1 MINNHHILWILAD
14 PRKGESNRMIE
25 VSNLNKT
32 YENGY
37 EALKNVNFSV
47 EKGELVCL
55 LGPSGCGKST
65 LLNIISGLLDATSG
79 DVKFEGKSVLDVA
92 PENRDIGFVFQNYAL
107 FPHMTA
113 EENVMFP
120 LTVGKNK
127 KAKAEAREI
136 AQKYM
141 ELTHITDIAKKKPG
155 QLSGGQQQRVAIARA
170 LVQQPKVLLMDEP
183 LSNLDARLRL
193 QIREEIRAL
202 VKEVGITTIFVT
214 HDQEEA
220 LSIGDR
226 IILLNNGVVQQADKG
241 QNLYLDPANQFVA
254 NFIGNPVIDL
264 FDVQF
269 DGNQFNDEHF
279 NLLAERLSDTKL
291 KQKLAAG
298 DYVIGIRPENL
309 QPSTAEM
316 ADFTIKVDDI
326 ELIGRERILKFY
338 FGDKQYRSLVDIEDQ
353 IGAGDEVNLRFD
365 MKKAFIFNKD
375 GERVYKK

>member
-1 MINNHHILWILAD
+1 MINNHHILWILAN

-120 LTVGKNK
+120 LTIGKNK
-127 KAKAEAREI
+127 KTKAEAREI

-269 DGNQFNDEHF
+269 DGNQFNNEHF
-279 NLLAERLSDTKL
+279 NLLAERLADGKL

-298 DYVIGIRPENL
+298 NYVIGIRPENL

-375 GERVYKK
+375 GERVY

>member
-1 MINNHHILWILAD
+1 
-14 PRKGESNRMIE
+14 
-25 VSNLNKT
+25 
-32 YENGY
+32 
-37 EALKNVNFSV
+37 
-47 EKGELVCL
+47 
-55 LGPSGCGKST
+55 
-65 LLNIISGLLDATSG
+65 
-79 DVKFEGKSVLDVA
+79 
-92 PENRDIGFVFQNYAL
+92 
-107 FPHMTA
+107 
-113 EENVMFP
+113 
-120 LTVGKNK
+120 
-127 KAKAEAREI
+127 
-136 AQKYM
+136 M

-269 DGNQFNDEHF
+269 DGNQFNNEHF
-279 NLLAERLSDTKL
+279 NLLAERLADGKL

-375 GERVYKK
+375 GERVY

>member
-1 MINNHHILWILAD
+1 MIDNHYILWILAD
-14 PRKGESNRMIE
+14 PRKGENKRMIE

-127 KAKAEAREI
+127 KTKAEAREI

-291 KQKLAAG
+291 KQKLTAG

-375 GERVYKK
+375 GERVY

>member
-269 DGNQFNDEHF
+269 DGNQFNNEHF
-279 NLLAERLSDTKL
+279 NLLAERLADSKL
-291 KQKLAAG
+291 KQKLTAG

-375 GERVYKK
+375 GERVY

>member
-47 EKGELVCL
+47 EKGELVCI

-127 KAKAEAREI
+127 KTKAEAREI

-241 QNLYLDPANQFVA
+241 QNLYLDPANPFVA

-269 DGNQFNDEHF
+269 DGNQFNNEHF
-279 NLLAERLSDTKL
+279 NLLAERLADGKL

-316 ADFTIKVDDI
+316 ADFIIKVDDI

-375 GERVYKK
+375 GERVY

>member
-14 PRKGESNRMIE
+14 PRKGESSRMIE

-375 GERVYKK
+375 GERVY

>member
-1 MINNHHILWILAD
+1 MIDNHYILWLLAN
-14 PRKGESNRMIE
+14 PRKGENKRMIE

-127 KAKAEAREI
+127 KTKAEAREI

-375 GERVYKK
+375 GERVY

>member
-1 MINNHHILWILAD
+1 
-14 PRKGESNRMIE
+14 MIE
-25 VSNLNKT
+25 VSNLSKT

-37 EALKNVNFSV
+37 EALNNVNFSV
-47 EKGELVCL
+47 QKGELVCL

-65 LLNIISGLLDATSG
+65 LVNIISGLLDATSG
-79 DVKFEGKSVLDVA
+79 DIKFDGQSVIGVA
-92 PENRDIGFVFQNYAL
+92 PEKRDIGFVFQNYAL

-120 LTVGKNK
+120 LTVGKGKISK
-127 KAKAEAREI
+127 KEARKNV
-136 AQKYM
+136 QKYLK
-141 ELTHITDIAKKKPG
+141 LTHIEDIAHKKPG

-226 IILLNNGVVQQADKG
+226 IILLNEGIVQQADKG
-241 QNLYLDPANQFVA
+241 QNLYLNPANRFVA

-264 FDVQF
+264 FQMNW
-269 DGNQFNDEHF
+269 DG
-279 NLLAERLSDTKL
+279 ERLVNSTFNISEFQLNNINFEKDKSYCL
-291 KQKLAAG
+291 
-298 DYVIGIRPENL
+298 GIRPENI
-309 QPSTAEM
+309 QPNDS
-316 ADFTIKVDDI
+316 DFNFQAQIKDI
-326 ELIGRERILKFY
+326 ELIGRDRILKFEI
-338 FGDKQYRSLVDIEDQ
+338 DEKQYRSLVKVENEINV
-353 IGAGDEVNLRFD
+353 GDTVKFKINME
-365 MKKAFIFNKD
+365 KAFIFNDK
-375 GERVYKK
+375 GERLF

>member
-1 MINNHHILWILAD
+1 MIDNHYILWILAG
-14 PRKGESNRMIE
+14 PRKGENKRMIE

-37 EALKNVNFSV
+37 EASKNVNFSV

-269 DGNQFNDEHF
+269 DGNQFNNEHF
-279 NLLAERLSDTKL
+279 NLLAERLADGKL

-375 GERVYKK
+375 GERVY

>member
-1 MINNHHILWILAD
+1 MIDNHYILWILAD
-14 PRKGESNRMIE
+14 PRKGENKRMIE

-127 KAKAEAREI
+127 KTKAEAREI

-269 DGNQFNDEHF
+269 DGNQFNNEHF
-279 NLLAERLSDTKL
+279 NLLAERLTDSKL
-291 KQKLAAG
+291 KQKLTAG

-353 IGAGDEVNLRFD
+353 IGAADEVNLRFD

-375 GERVYKK
+375 GERVY

>member
-1 MINNHHILWILAD
+1 MINNHHILWTLAN

-127 KAKAEAREI
+127 KTKAEAREI

-269 DGNQFNDEHF
+269 DGNQFNNEHF
-279 NLLAERLSDTKL
+279 NLLAERLADGKL

-298 DYVIGIRPENL
+298 DYVIGIRPENW

-375 GERVYKK
+375 GERVY

>member
-92 PENRDIGFVFQNYAL
+92 PENRDIGFVFHNYAL

-269 DGNQFNDEHF
+269 DGNQFNNEHF
-279 NLLAERLSDTKL
+279 NLLAERLADGKL

-316 ADFTIKVDDI
+316 ADFTLTVDDI

-375 GERVYKK
+375 GERVY

>member
-1 MINNHHILWILAD
+1 MINNHHILWMLAN

-127 KAKAEAREI
+127 KTKAEAREI

-291 KQKLAAG
+291 KQKLTAG

-375 GERVYKK
+375 GERVY

>member
-1 MINNHHILWILAD
+1 
-14 PRKGESNRMIE
+14 MIE
-25 VSNLNKT
+25 VSNLSKT

-37 EALKNVNFSV
+37 EALKNVNFSIQ
-47 EKGELVCL
+47 KGELVCL

-79 DVKFEGKSVLDVA
+79 DIKFDGQSVIGVA
-92 PENRDIGFVFQNYAL
+92 PEKRDIGFVFQNYAL

-120 LTVGKNK
+120 LTVGKGKISK
-127 KAKAEAREI
+127 KEARKNV
-136 AQKYM
+136 QKYLK
-141 ELTHITDIAKKKPG
+141 LTHIEDIAHKKPG

-226 IILLNNGVVQQADKG
+226 IILLNEGIVQQADKG
-241 QNLYLDPANQFVA
+241 QNLYLNPANRFVA

-264 FDVQF
+264 FQMNW
-269 DGNQFNDEHF
+269 DG
-279 NLLAERLSDTKL
+279 ERLVNSTFNISEFQLNNINFEKDKSYCL
-291 KQKLAAG
+291 
-298 DYVIGIRPENL
+298 GIRPENI
-309 QPSTAEM
+309 QPNDS
-316 ADFTIKVDDI
+316 DFDFQAQIKDI
-326 ELIGRERILKFY
+326 ELIGRDRILKFEI
-338 FGDKQYRSLVDIEDQ
+338 DEKQYRSLVKVENEINV
-353 IGAGDEVNLRFD
+353 GDTVKFKINME
-365 MKKAFIFNKD
+365 KAFIFNDK
-375 GERVYKK
+375 GERLF

>member
-1 MINNHHILWILAD
+1 MIDNHYILWILAD
-14 PRKGESNRMIE
+14 PRKGENKRMIE

-127 KAKAEAREI
+127 KSKAEAREI

-269 DGNQFNDEHF
+269 DGNQFNNEHF
-279 NLLAERLSDTKL
+279 NLLAERLADNKL
-291 KQKLAAG
+291 KQKLPAG

-353 IGAGDEVNLRFD
+353 IGAGDEINLRFD

-375 GERVYKK
+375 GERVY

>member
-1 MINNHHILWILAD
+1 
-14 PRKGESNRMIE
+14 MIE
-25 VSNLNKT
+25 VSNLSKT

-47 EKGELVCL
+47 QKGELVCL

-79 DVKFEGKSVLDVA
+79 DIKFDGQSVIGVA
-92 PENRDIGFVFQNYAL
+92 PEKRDIGFVFQNYAL
-107 FPHMTA
+107 FPHMSA
-113 EENVMFP
+113 KENVMFP
-120 LTVGKNK
+120 LTVGKGKISK
-127 KAKAEAREI
+127 KEARKNV
-136 AQKYM
+136 QKYLK
-141 ELTHITDIAKKKPG
+141 LTHIEDIAHKKPG

-226 IILLNNGVVQQADKG
+226 IILLNEGIVQQADKG
-241 QNLYLDPANQFVA
+241 QNLYLNPANQFVA

-264 FDVQF
+264 FKMNW
-269 DGNQFNDEHF
+269 DG
-279 NLLAERLSDTKL
+279 ERLVNSTFNISEFQLNNINFEKDKSYCL
-291 KQKLAAG
+291 
-298 DYVIGIRPENL
+298 GIRPENI
-309 QPSTAEM
+309 QPNDS
-316 ADFTIKVDDI
+316 DFDFQAQIKDI
-326 ELIGRERILKFY
+326 ELIGRDRILKFEI
-338 FGDKQYRSLVDIEDQ
+338 DEKQYRSLVKVENEINV
-353 IGAGDEVNLRFD
+353 GDTVKFKINME
-365 MKKAFIFNKD
+365 KAFIFNDK
-375 GERVYKK
+375 GERLF

>member
-226 IILLNNGVVQQADKG
+226 IILLNNGAVQQADKG

-269 DGNQFNDEHF
+269 DGNQFNNEHF
-279 NLLAERLSDTKL
+279 NLLAERLADGKL

-375 GERVYKK
+375 GERVY

>member
-127 KAKAEAREI
+127 KTKAEAREI

-269 DGNQFNDEHF
+269 DGNQFNNEHF
-279 NLLAERLSDTKL
+279 NLLAERLADGKL

-298 DYVIGIRPENL
+298 NYVIGIRPENL

-375 GERVYKK
+375 GERVY

>member
-279 NLLAERLSDTKL
+279 NLLAERLLDTKL
-291 KQKLAAG
+291 KQKLTAG

-309 QPSTAEM
+309 QLSTAEM

-375 GERVYKK
+375 GERVY

>member
-1 MINNHHILWILAD
+1 
-14 PRKGESNRMIE
+14 MIE
-25 VSNLNKT
+25 VSNLSKT

-37 EALKNVNFSV
+37 QALKDVNFTV

-65 LLNIISGLLDATSG
+65 LLNILSGLLDATSG
-79 DVKFEGKSVLDVA
+79 DVKFEGQSVLGVA

-127 KAKAEAREI
+127 KSKKEARQ
-136 AQKYM
+136 AVQQYM
-141 ELTHITDIAKKKPG
+141 ELTHITDIAQKKPG

-226 IILLNNGVVQQADKG
+226 IILLNNGVVQQADRS
-241 QNLYLDPANQFVA
+241 QNLYLNPVNEFVA

-264 FDVQF
+264 FSTKLVDSKLQ
-269 DGNQFNDEHF
+269 GEHF
-279 NLLAERLSDTKL
+279 SISTERFSKYKSIELNDNEYT
-291 KQKLAAG
+291 
-298 DYVIGIRPENL
+298 IGIRPENL
-309 QPSTAEM
+309 QPAVSEDE
-316 ADFTIKVDDI
+316 ADLTVEIGDI
-326 ELIGRERILKFY
+326 ELIGRERVLKFDL
-338 FGDKQYRSLVDIEDQ
+338 GGEQYRSLVNIEDQ
-353 IGAGDEVNLRFD
+353 INSGDIVYLKFNTE
-365 MKKAFIFNKD
+365 KAYIFTKD
-375 GERVYKK
+375 GKRVY

>member
-127 KAKAEAREI
+127 KTKAEAREI

-269 DGNQFNDEHF
+269 DGNQFNNEHF
-279 NLLAERLSDTKL
+279 NLLAERLADGKL

-375 GERVYKK
+375 GERVY

>member
-127 KAKAEAREI
+127 KTKAEAREI

-375 GERVYKK
+375 GERVY

>member
-193 QIREEIRAL
+193 QIREEIR
-202 VKEVGITTIFVT
+202 
-214 HDQEEA
+214 
-220 LSIGDR
+220 R
-226 IILLNNGVVQQADKG
+226 
-241 QNLYLDPANQFVA
+241 
-254 NFIGNPVIDL
+254 
-264 FDVQF
+264 
-269 DGNQFNDEHF
+269 
-279 NLLAERLSDTKL
+279 
-291 KQKLAAG
+291 
-298 DYVIGIRPENL
+298 
-309 QPSTAEM
+309 
-316 ADFTIKVDDI
+316 
-326 ELIGRERILKFY
+326 
-338 FGDKQYRSLVDIEDQ
+338 
-353 IGAGDEVNLRFD
+353 
-365 MKKAFIFNKD
+365 
-375 GERVYKK
+375 

>member
-127 KAKAEAREI
+127 KVKAEAREI

-375 GERVYKK
+375 GERVY

>member
-1 MINNHHILWILAD
+1 
-14 PRKGESNRMIE
+14 MIE
-25 VSNLNKT
+25 VSNLSKT

-37 EALKNVNFSV
+37 EALKNVNFSIQ
-47 EKGELVCL
+47 KGELVCL

-79 DVKFEGKSVLDVA
+79 DIKFDGQSVIGVA
-92 PENRDIGFVFQNYAL
+92 PEKRDIGFVFQNYAL

-113 EENVMFP
+113 KENVMFP
-120 LTVGKNK
+120 LTVGKGKISK
-127 KAKAEAREI
+127 KEARKNV
-136 AQKYM
+136 QKYLK
-141 ELTHITDIAKKKPG
+141 LTHIEDIAHKKPG

-226 IILLNNGVVQQADKG
+226 IILLNEGIVQQADKG
-241 QNLYLDPANQFVA
+241 QNLYLNPANRFVA

-264 FDVQF
+264 FQMNW
-269 DGNQFNDEHF
+269 DG
-279 NLLAERLSDTKL
+279 ERLVNSTFNISEFQLNNINFEKDKSYCL
-291 KQKLAAG
+291 
-298 DYVIGIRPENL
+298 GIRPENI
-309 QPSTAEM
+309 QPNDS
-316 ADFTIKVDDI
+316 DFDFQAQIKDI
-326 ELIGRERILKFY
+326 ELIGRDRILKFEI
-338 FGDKQYRSLVDIEDQ
+338 DEKQYRSLVKVENEINV
-353 IGAGDEVNLRFD
+353 GDTVKFKINME
-365 MKKAFIFNKD
+365 KAFIFNDK
-375 GERVYKK
+375 GERLF

>member
-155 QLSGGQQQRVAIARA
+155 QLAGGQQQRVAIARA

-241 QNLYLDPANQFVA
+241 QKLYLDPANQFVA

-375 GERVYKK
+375 GERVY

>member
-1 MINNHHILWILAD
+1 MIDNHYILWILAD
-14 PRKGESNRMIE
+14 PRKGENKRMIE

-375 GERVYKK
+375 GERVY

>member
-1 MINNHHILWILAD
+1 MINNHHILWILAN

-375 GERVYKK
+375 GERVY

>member
-1 MINNHHILWILAD
+1 
-14 PRKGESNRMIE
+14 MIE
-25 VSNLNKT
+25 VSNLSKT

-47 EKGELVCL
+47 QKGELVCL

-79 DVKFEGKSVLDVA
+79 DIKFDGQSVIGVA
-92 PENRDIGFVFQNYAL
+92 PEKRDIGFVFQNYAL

-120 LTVGKNK
+120 LTVGKGKISK
-127 KAKAEAREI
+127 KEARKNV
-136 AQKYM
+136 QKYLK
-141 ELTHITDIAKKKPG
+141 LTHIEDIAHKKPG

-226 IILLNNGVVQQADKG
+226 IILLNEGIVQQADKG
-241 QNLYLDPANQFVA
+241 QNLYLNPANQFVA

-264 FDVQF
+264 FQMNW
-269 DGNQFNDEHF
+269 DG
-279 NLLAERLSDTKL
+279 ERLVNSTFNISEFQLNNINFEKDKSYCL
-291 KQKLAAG
+291 
-298 DYVIGIRPENL
+298 GIRPENI
-309 QPSTAEM
+309 QPNDS
-316 ADFTIKVDDI
+316 DFDFQAQIKDI
-326 ELIGRERILKFY
+326 ELIGRDRILKFEI
-338 FGDKQYRSLVDIEDQ
+338 DEKQYRSLVKVENEINV
-353 IGAGDEVNLRFD
+353 GDTVKFKINME
-365 MKKAFIFNKD
+365 KAFIFNDK
-375 GERVYKK
+375 GERLF

>member
-79 DVKFEGKSVLDVA
+79 DVKFEGKSVLDVV

-141 ELTHITDIAKKKPG
+141 ELTHITDISKKKPG

-269 DGNQFNDEHF
+269 DGNQFNNEHF
-279 NLLAERLSDTKL
+279 NLLAERLADGKL

-375 GERVYKK
+375 GERVY

>member
-1 MINNHHILWILAD
+1 MIDDHYILWILAD
-14 PRKGESNRMIE
+14 PRKGENKRMIE

-127 KAKAEAREI
+127 KTKAEAREI

-241 QNLYLDPANQFVA
+241 QNLYLDPANRFVA

-269 DGNQFNDEHF
+269 DGNQFNNEHF
-279 NLLAERLSDTKL
+279 NLLAERLADSKL
-291 KQKLAAG
+291 KQKLTAG

-375 GERVYKK
+375 GERVY

>member
-127 KAKAEAREI
+127 KTKAEAREI

-279 NLLAERLSDTKL
+279 NLLAERLLDTKL
-291 KQKLAAG
+291 KQKLTAG

-375 GERVYKK
+375 GERVY

>member
-1 MINNHHILWILAD
+1 MINNHHILWILAN

-127 KAKAEAREI
+127 KTKAEAREI

-269 DGNQFNDEHF
+269 DGNQFNNEHF
-279 NLLAERLSDTKL
+279 NLLAERLADGKL

-298 DYVIGIRPENL
+298 NYVIGIRPENL

-375 GERVYKK
+375 GERVY

>member
-375 GERVYKK
+375 GERVY

>member
-1 MINNHHILWILAD
+1 MIDNHYILWILAD
-14 PRKGESNRMIE
+14 PRKGENKRMIE

-291 KQKLAAG
+291 KQKLTAG

-375 GERVYKK
+375 GERVY

>member
-220 LSIGDR
+220 LSIGDQ

-375 GERVYKK
+375 GERVY

>member
-1 MINNHHILWILAD
+1 MINNHHILWILAN

-25 VSNLNKT
+25 VLNLNKT

-37 EALKNVNFSV
+37 EALKNVDFSV

-269 DGNQFNDEHF
+269 DGNQFNNEHF
-279 NLLAERLSDTKL
+279 NLLAERLADGKL
-291 KQKLAAG
+291 KQKLAAE

-375 GERVYKK
+375 GERVY

>member
-1 MINNHHILWILAD
+1 MINNHHILWILAN

-120 LTVGKNK
+120 LTIGKNK
-127 KAKAEAREI
+127 KTKAEAREI

-269 DGNQFNDEHF
+269 DGNQFNNEHF
-279 NLLAERLSDTKL
+279 NLLAERLADGKL

-375 GERVYKK
+375 GERVY

>member
-1 MINNHHILWILAD
+1 MIDDHYILWILAD
-14 PRKGESNRMIE
+14 PRKGENKRMIE

-127 KAKAEAREI
+127 KTKAEAREI

-279 NLLAERLSDTKL
+279 NLLAERLADSKL

-375 GERVYKK
+375 GERVY